1 MAPKKNKERTSM
13 PSIEVDALR
22 NEATPIVHN
31 LLAAALMECCEP
43 SLVRAITDHAL
54 FDEAVESCV
63 DDLLAFARKD
73 PSATGSLRAI
83 AQGYSSFKAVAHY
96 RLANALHRKGG
107 LIKPDDESIA
117 ASIDFISYRGKML
130 SGAEIHPRCT
140 IGCRFVLDHGWGT
153 VIGETSLVGDD
164 CYILG
169 GVVLGATGIA
179 SNVREKRHPT
189 IGRRVQIGAC
199 ARVFGP
205 VNIGDDAFIGPHCV
219 IRHDVEAHSRVL
231 LKSTVQVVKAH
242 PEAIKAG
249 HFQEGRL
256 AHD

>member
-1 MAPKKNKERTSM
+1 MESKVSKERTSM
-13 PSIEVDALR
+13 PVIEVDELR
-22 NEATPIVHN
+22 SEARPIVHN

-43 SLVRAITDHAL
+43 GLVQAITGHAL
-54 FDEAVESCV
+54 FDEAMDGCVE
-63 DDLLAFARKD
+63 DLLAFARKD

-117 ASIDFISYRGKML
+117 TSIDFISYRGKML
-130 SGAEIHPRCT
+130 SGAEIHPRCS
-140 IGCRFVLDHGWGT
+140 IGGRFVLDHGWGT

-179 SNVREKRHPT
+179 SNAREKRHPT
-189 IGRRVQIGAC
+189 IGHRVQIGAC

-205 VNIGDDAFIGPHCV
+205 VNIGNDAFIGPHCT

-231 LKSTVQVVKAH
+231 LRSTLQVVKTRQVATGVDSFH
-242 PEAIKAG
+242 GE
-249 HFQEGRL
+249 RV